1 MAVKSLIKNIIA
13 KKAAEDY
20 NRKLAKALPSYKEW
34 ESRREFSFASH
45 ENVNPDNDFT
55 VLTYEEISATK
66 IRSLLAAEDE
76 KSQNGIIIFHSSE
89 GELSSCAKVL
99 IGEYFNRN
107 PEIGLLYGDEDDRE
121 RPFFKPD
128 WSPDRFRQCFYIGS
142 VYAM

>member
-1 MAVKSLIKNIIA
+1 M
-13 KKAAEDY
+13 AAEG
-20 NRKLAKALPSYKEW
+20 
-34 ESRREFSFASH
+34 
-45 ENVNPDNDFT
+45 
-55 VLTYEEISATK
+55 
-66 IRSLLAAEDE
+66 E

-142 VYAM
+142 VYAMRTGLLKGILDCETLISEDGSRTAADVLFERAAVAAGGYGKRKEVTDDGPVRSCAQCIRIQRDEFSHRSY